1 MASPKPL
8 AAVAVFAVAVSL
20 AGCSPS
26 TDSDSDAGSVLTML
40 APEPSQGLDPS
51 LAFADASRIPM
62 AMLYETLVERDEQG
76 TIVGSIADAWEI
88 SEDGTTYTFTLKDTS
103 FSDGTPVTADDVVF
117 SLERAAA
124 GEVLGG
130 ALALVSSIVAE
141 GDDTVVVTLSTPSSG
156 FLTTLATP
164 GSAGILS
171 KTAVEAAGDEY
182 FVSPTATSGPWSL
195 EEYVPLSH
203 ATMVANEGYYTV
215 PKIATIE
222 YVFSED
228 QTTHAAAIESG
239 SADIAGI
246 GYADAQRL
254 KEAGG
259 DIQVVEVD
267 QLAPLFWGWDRTKAP
282 FDNKDVRQAV
292 AWAVDREGRIEACW
306 YGTGAVTYGNIL
318 RPWDAAYTE
327 IDSYKAADR
336 TAALETAGEL
346 LDAAGWVL
354 ADGATVRTA
363 SGVAGV
369 ADGTPLAYSVP
380 YEGNWPA
387 AECHVQVLQQN
398 LAEAGIEVTPQSYD
412 AAAYWGDVATGAF
425 TMYHGGAGAIDS
437 ADLYFNW
444 FTSEG
449 SLTALTTHL
458 ADPEIDAKVA
468 EARSAEDP
476 ADAIAIYEELEA
488 WQADELPMLVVGY
501 QWPQTALGPRVQGW
515 TTRVDSDSRFLVSMS
530 VSD

>member
-1 MASPKPL
+1 MASLKPMAAL
-8 AAVAVFAVAVSL
+8 AAVAVALSL

-26 TDSDSDAGSVLTML
+26 TESSDDAVLTML
-40 APEPSQGLDPS
+40 SPEPSQGLDPA

-62 AMLYETLVERDEQG
+62 AMIYETLVERDEEG
-76 TIVGSIADAWEI
+76 VLVGSLAEDWTI
-88 SEDGTTYTFTLKDTS
+88 SDDGITYTFTLKDSS
-103 FSDGTPVTADDVVF
+103 FSDGSAVTADDAVF

-130 ALALVSSIVAE
+130 SLSLVESIVAE
-141 GDDTVVVTLSTPSSG
+141 GDDTVVVTLTTPSSG

-171 KTAVEAAGDEY
+171 RAAVEAAGDDY
-182 FVSPTATSGPWSL
+182 FVQPTATSGPWSL

-203 ATMVANEGYYTV
+203 ATMVANDGYYN
-215 PKIATIE
+215 PPIIQTIE

-228 QTTHAAAIESG
+228 QTTHSAAIESG
-239 SADIAGI
+239 SADIAGV

-282 FDNKDVRQAV
+282 FDNTDVRHAV

-318 RPWDAAYTE
+318 RPWDPAFVE
-327 IDSYKAADR
+327 IDAFAAEDR
-336 TAALETAGEL
+336 AAALETAGEL
-346 LDAAGWVL
+346 LDGAGWVL
-354 ADGATVRTA
+354 ADGATVRTS
-363 SGVAGV
+363 SGVPGV
-369 ADGTPLAYSVP
+369 ADGTPLAFSVP

-398 LAEAGIEVTPQSYD
+398 LAEVGIEVTPQSYD
-412 AAAYWGDVATGAF
+412 AAAYWGDVSTGAF

-444 FTSEG
+444 FTTDG

-458 ADPEIDAKVA
+458 SDPEIDAKVA

-476 ADAIAIYEELEA
+476 ADAIAIYQELEQ
-488 WQADELPMLVVGY
+488 WQAEVLPMLVVGY
-501 QWPQTALGPRVQGW
+501 QWPQTALGPRVEGW
-515 TTRVDSDSRFLVSMS
+515 TTRVDSDSRYLVSMS
-530 VSD
+530 VTG